1 MTQENFSEV
10 EERIFA
16 LLDNADQTQ
25 TQVNDLLSK
34 LTGVIKR
41 LESSEQE
48 RTQKF
53 AEAQQRAIESE
64 KQYRQQWADWKA
76 EQTKLWQTEFQQKTL
91 AWEQAQTKKWQDWQF
106 HQVEAWQDWR
116 NEQQSKMLS
125 EIKTVT
131 QSANT
136 IIAKLDDKVKAVN
149 LTAQSVNTLIQNG
162 TAQAIEKLVGDQFE
176 QSVGQ
181 SLTGIVNQL
190 SQTEKYIQASEA
202 SAKRLKTSFIKL
214 ESSAF
219 DSLQNKIENKV
230 KTGVENG
237 LTVGLT
243 NSTETIAQ
251 SLKGVEA
258 TSLKMQDN
266 LVSEF
271 KTRVKQAIGEVQTSK
286 QSVFDDIYTSR
297 KQVNDNSAKCIQSL
311 QQVKA
316 IADESVDDVKQYHAD
331 LVNKGYVTWVAG
343 WTALLT
349 VLVIGAGVITYK
361 VNKPDYAERDTI
373 ANDVTMLLQQKSAIE
388 NSYTLRKNKA
398 QDGKFYTWVDKSDC
412 IDGDYCRQKEPT
424 SFTTP
429 TSQQVRP
436 PQPITPPVSQS
447 NQNTSSN
454 YQSSGSS
461 LNRYSGTAG
470 ANGNPFGESKSKYD
484 PNPYKNP

>member
-331 LVNKGYVTWVAG
+331 LVNKGYVKWVAG